1 MKLRAGLAFFFFI
14 IFIQSQPAMIQ
25 EPVTVSGKEAATLA
39 ESRAW
44 KSGGDNEFY
53 GFPLFDHQFR
63 LVES

>member
-1 MKLRAGLAFFFFI
+1 MLFFI

-25 EPVTVSGKEAATLA
+25 EPVTVSGKEAATFA

-53 GFPLFDHQFR
+53 EFSEFYEFNEFLTISSG
-63 LVES
+63 